1 MEESLNQRADLLADC
16 VNTIR
21 TIGISDNFGITGLTP
36 MLSKGL
42 VVGDSP

>member
-21 TIGISDNFGITGLTP
+21 TIGISDNFGITGRAA

-42 VVGDSP
+42 VAADSP